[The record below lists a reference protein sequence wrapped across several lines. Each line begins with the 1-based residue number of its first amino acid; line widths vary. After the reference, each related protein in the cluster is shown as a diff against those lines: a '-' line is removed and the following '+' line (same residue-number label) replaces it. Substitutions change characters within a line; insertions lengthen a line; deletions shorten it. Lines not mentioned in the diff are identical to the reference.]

1 MFKEFIFPLYKY
13 FTPFNVFSYLTVRGA
28 YAALTTLLIC
38 FLFGSRIIEAL
49 TRLKIGQSVRSDG
62 PATHLVKSGTPTMGG
77 IFIIGSVVVSMLLW
91 GDFGNKMVWLVIA
104 SFTAFGIIGFIDDFL
119 KIKFHNPDGLPAW
132 GKLAGQFVVALG
144 VMLFLYF
151 SGDIGATTLSDV
163 TPLSDG
169 ASFSGATAL
178 YIPFFKN
185 PVVDLG
191 PLWIPFGVLLIMGE
205 SNAVNFSDGL
215 DGLLTGLLILVFIAL
230 AILTYISGR
239 TDYASYLGIPY
250 INGAGELTVVCLAI
264 VGALIG
270 FLWFNAHPA
279 EVFMGDVGSLS
290 LGGVVAVISLIIKKE
305 ILVLI
310 IGGVFVLEIASVIIQ
325 VISFKL
331 RKKRVF
337 LMSPLHHHF
346 ELSGWA
352 ETKVVTRF
360 WILGGLFAIIAL
372 STLKIQ

>member
-1 MFKEFIFPLYKY
+1 MFKEFIYPLYKH
-13 FTPFNVFSYLTVRGA
+13 FTPFNVFSYLTFRGA

-38 FLFGSRIIEAL
+38 FLFGGKIIEAL

-77 IFIIGSVVVSMLLW
+77 IFIIGSFVISMLLW
-91 GDFGNKMVWLVIA
+91 GDLGNKMVWLTIA
-104 SFTAFGIIGFIDDFL
+104 AFTAFGIIGFIDDFL
-119 KIKFHNPDGLPAW
+119 KVRFHNSEGLPAW

-144 VMLFLYF
+144 VVLFLYF
-151 SGDIGATTLSDV
+151 SGDG
-163 TPLSDG
+163 DG
-169 ASFSGATAL
+169 ASFNDATLL

-215 DGLLTGLLILVFIAL
+215 DGLLAGLLILVFIAL

-250 INGAGELTVVCLAI
+250 ISGAGELTVVCLAI

-305 ILVLI
+305 ILVLV

-331 RKKRVF
+331 RGKRVF
-337 LMSPLHHHF
+337 RMAPLHHHF
-346 ELSGWA
+346 ELTGWA

>member
-13 FTPFNVFSYLTVRGA
+13 FTPFNVFSYLTFRGA

-91 GDFGNKMVWLVIA
+91 GDFGNKMVWLVII

-132 GKLAGQFVVALG
+132 GKLAGQFAVALG
-144 VMLFLYF
+144 VMLYLYF
-151 SGDIGATTLSDV
+151 TAGGEAV
-163 TPLSDG
+163 MPLSDLT
-169 ASFSGATAL
+169 SL

-185 PVVDLG
+185 PVIDLG

-215 DGLLTGLLILVFIAL
+215 DGLLAGLLILVFIAL

-325 VISFKL
+325 VISFKM

-352 ETKVVTRF
+352 ETQVVTRF